1 MFLWL
6 SYVGGSGE
14 KLSSVRVRQ
23 FSDENV
29 LVRNRNVSNG
39 IR

>member
-1 MFLWL
+1 MFLL

-14 KLSSVRVRQ
+14 KLFSVRVCQ
-23 FSDENV
+23 FRDENV